1 MSCGVNY
8 YRRPIGNMSL
18 IGCAMVAVHKNG
30 RFRGQEVVFEASVHK
45 KWRFCGQEVVFEA
58 SVHKNGRFCGQEVV
72 FEASV
77 HKKWRFRGREC
88 DRQKRDTL
96 ERMSP

>member
-1 MSCGVNY
+1 M
-8 YRRPIGNMSL
+8 
-18 IGCAMVAVHKNG
+18 CAMVAVHKNG

-45 KWRFCGQEVVFEA
+45 KWRF
-58 SVHKNGRFCGQEVV
+58 RGQEVV

-77 HKKWRFRGREC
+77 HKKWRFCGREC

>member
-1 MSCGVNY
+1 MNH
-8 YRRPIGNMSL
+8 YRKL
-18 IGCAMVAVHKNG
+18 VAHWAREGRSVHENG

-45 KWRFCGQEVVFEA
+45 KWRFCG
-58 SVHKNGRFCGQEVV
+58 REVV

-77 HKKWRFRGREC
+77 HKKWRFCGREC